1 MFCFSLTPDGATPQG
16 HCRRH
21 AINCTAC
28 KGSGHLQGTHNELKP
43 IRPLSKFLIVKAVIF
58 ATFWQSVALALV
70 TYLSPKVLGFDVL
83 ERLLPAVKPKEVT
96 PAAVTGTGLVAVAIK
111 LRGCLSYLCSCF
123 LHPAEA
129 VGCSVRPIEVRPA
142 ALAVTGLN
150 AVASH
155 HAAASAAYSLGRVPA
170 GHHAV
175 LKAAVE
181 RSAKR
186 GGHGFL
192 ALGGHFV

>member
-1 MFCFSLTPDGATPQG
+1 M
-16 HCRRH
+16 
-21 AINCTAC
+21 NCTAC
-28 KGSGHLQGTHNELKP
+28 KGNGHLQGTHNELKP

-123 LHPAEA
+123 LHPL
-129 VGCSVRPIEVRPA
+129 VCWRGCGVQ
-142 ALAVTGLN
+142 
-150 AVASH
+150 
-155 HAAASAAYSLGRVPA
+155 
-170 GHHAV
+170 
-175 LKAAVE
+175 
-181 RSAKR
+181 
-186 GGHGFL
+186 
-192 ALGGHFV
+192 